1 MLNTSLNVARQGEV
15 APLIRFYEDPLDE
28 DSADDQPITITA
40 RGLVRIAMIAAE
52 AAARFTREQS
62 ETDAVTWMLT
72 PRRMFDGRR
81 AIEACL
87 GRDECLR
94 GLLLHGLSIGLDAD
108 PEALDALAADD
119 DESDEVTVAARVE
132 EAPTPR
138 LWTAYLVDQDG
149 RSSIQAFDAVIAG
162 DRVEAET
169 LLRVRHGAS
178 YAGALDLLEGF
189 DASLPLSEALVS
201 PALTDLLEQVARDPA
216 SPLAEGLSI
225 SVQQRFSA

>member
-1 MLNTSLNVARQGEV
+1 L
-15 APLIRFYEDPLDE
+15 
-28 DSADDQPITITA
+28 
-40 RGLVRIAMIAAE
+40 IAAE

-119 DESDEVTVAARVE
+119 DESDEVTVEARVE
-132 EAPTPR
+132 EAPPPR